1 LNGTL
6 PAVTTSVGSVP
17 EVILDDVTG
26 FVTDL
31 DVQRIADAL
40 EKLVKSAEMRRRMGT
55 SKREFTMSNFGVDRL
70 VNDRNLLYKKL
81 LSIRAKS

>member
-1 LNGTL
+1 M
-6 PAVTTSVGSVP
+6 P